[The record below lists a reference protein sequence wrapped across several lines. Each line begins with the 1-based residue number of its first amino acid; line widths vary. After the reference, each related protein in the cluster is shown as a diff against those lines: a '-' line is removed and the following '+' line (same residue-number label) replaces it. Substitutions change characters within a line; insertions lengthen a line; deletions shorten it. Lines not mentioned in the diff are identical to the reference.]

1 MKKCVSAPILFSCL
15 TGTQG
20 WACFLLLG
28 TAIHTTKFFLNIR
41 EFFYGADIPEIF
53 TSPNFKY

>member
-1 MKKCVSAPILFSCL
+1 MKKGVSAPILFSCL

-41 EFFYGADIPEIF
+41 EYIPECAILK
-53 TSPNFKY
+53 S